1 MLLVYTFHTG
11 TCIPEVPLIVCLVP
25 GAEGAA
31 RLDDEGPHVHVEP
44 GVAGVVVAVPL
55 QEATL
60 WKGTGTI
67 S

>member
-1 MLLVYTFHTG
+1 MTY
-11 TCIPEVPLIVCLVP
+11 IPEVPLIVGLVP

-60 WKGTGTI
+60 
-67 S
+67 